1 MRPDVE
7 SAGPAT
13 RAIVTP
19 ALGIV
24 RKLSALLLAS
34 ALLVASSRAAW
45 ANARYPAS
53 TQVLFV
59 PNDPNE
65 VIVRVTFGLM
75 VSRDRGNSWRS
86 ICESAIGVSGIQDP
100 MYGVTTSGTLIGALA
115 EGVVVSSDQRCAWTF
130 ASSLARSPFVD
141 LVANPQNRANVLVF
155 ASAADASAADAA
167 TYNSRLFETVD
178 EGLSFRPL
186 GAPLDPAMV
195 GATVD
200 LTKMDPNRIYVSG
213 VRTTGAAST
222 GLFLVSRD
230 RGATFETQEV
240 PLVGAERQLFIAA
253 VDPGNAERVYVR
265 TRGDENGPSRL
276 LVTDDA
282 GKTFRTAFSAKGPLA
297 GFALAQDGSRIWAG
311 GRLDGVQAAS
321 TTNFVFEVRSSLP
334 VQCLA
339 AAADGLW
346 ACSDE
351 KNGFVVGL
359 SSDDGATFTPK
370 LHFCDVAN
378 AIECPAG
385 SPVAD
390 KCSGTGPVGCI
401 RDEPEDPSR
410 PDAAR
415 APDAGAVP
423 SESTGGC
430 GCRIGAPIAPSVLF
444 GAMAFLGLLWF
455 RARRRG

>member
-1 MRPDVE
+1 M
-7 SAGPAT
+7 
-13 RAIVTP
+13 I
-19 ALGIV
+19 
-24 RKLSALLLAS
+24 
-34 ALLVASSRAAW
+34 
-45 ANARYPAS
+45 
-53 TQVLFV
+53 FV
-59 PNDPNE
+59 PNEPDE
-65 VIVRVTFGLM
+65 VIARVTFGLM
-75 VSRDRGNSWRS
+75 VSRDRGKSWRS
-86 ICESAIGVSGIQDP
+86 ICESAIGVGGIQDP
-100 MYGVTTSGTLIGALA
+100 MYGVTTNGTLIGALA
-115 EGVVVSSDQRCAWTF
+115 EGVVVSSEQNCSWTF

-141 LVANPQNRANVLVF
+141 VVANPANRANVLVF
-155 ASAADASAADAA
+155 ASAADTSAADAA
-167 TYNSRLFETVD
+167 MYSSRLFETVD
-178 EGLSFRPL
+178 EGRSFVPL

-200 LTKMDPNRIYVSG
+200 LTKTDPNRIYVSG
-213 VRTTGAAST
+213 VRMTGATPT
-222 GLFLVSRD
+222 GLLLISQD
-230 RGATFETQEV
+230 RGTSFEAQEV

-282 GKTFRTAFSAKGPLA
+282 GKTFRTVFTAKGPLA
-297 GFALAQDGSRIWAG
+297 GFALAPDGARVWAG
-311 GRLDGVQAAS
+311 GRLDGIQAAS
-321 TTNFVFEVRSSLP
+321 TKDFAFEARSSLP

-351 KNGFVVGL
+351 KNGFVIGL
-359 SSDDGATFTPK
+359 SNDDGATFVPK
-370 LHFCDVAN
+370 LHFCDVAGP
-378 AIECPAG
+378 IDCPAS

-415 APDAGAVP
+415 ATDAGAGP
-423 SESTGGC
+423 SEPAGGC
-430 GCRIGAPIAPSVLF
+430 DCSVGAPLGPSVF
-444 GAMAFLGLLWF
+444 VGAMAFLGLLWF